1 MQLAASQHTVSV
13 MVIKV
18 YDGIQMPVYY
28 VSKTLLDAETRYLPL
43 EKVALA
49 LIYSVYV
56 LTELLLQALLRR
68 SNFIGITAKWGA
80 TLGAFDIRYIYWK
93 TLLPSSPPRVWLY
106 VGYNKSQPI
115 HGEYMWRGRQSPKG
129 IRMEH
134 SLRMAFQAS
143 TYEAEYEALLVGF

>member
-1 MQLAASQHTVSV
+1 M
-13 MVIKV
+13 IKV

-28 VSKTLLDAETRYLPL
+28 VSKSLLDAVPVYYVSKTLLDAKTRYLPL

-49 LIYSVYV
+49 LIYSIYV
-56 LTELLLQALLRR
+56 LTELPLQALLRR

-80 TLGAFDIRYIYWK
+80 TLGAFNIKNIYWK
-93 TLLPSSPPRVWLY
+93 TLLPSIR
-106 VGYNKSQPI
+106 
-115 HGEYMWRGRQSPKG
+115 MGRQSPKG

-134 SLRMAFQAS
+134 SLQMAFQAL